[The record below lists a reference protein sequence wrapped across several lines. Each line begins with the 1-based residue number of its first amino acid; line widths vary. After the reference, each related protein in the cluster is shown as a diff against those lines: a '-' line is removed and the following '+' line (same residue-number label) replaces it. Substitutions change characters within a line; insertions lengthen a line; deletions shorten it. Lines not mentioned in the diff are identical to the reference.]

1 MGPDAPLLL
10 LLHVHHQ
17 HIPHLVGR
25 ACQKQVLGVVAHR
38 DQVVGLLL
46 GELVGRDHVQHLQR
60 EEINEVDLIRQRHH
74 HFFESYLHG
83 KDVGLEGDI
92 RNNVVAIWVE
102 GGVLSSKIA
111 MRYDTKAEF

>member
-10 LLHVHHQ
+10 LIDVHDQ
-17 HIPHLVGR
+17 DIPHLVGR

-38 DQVVGLLL
+38 YEVVGLLL
-46 GELVGRDHVQHLQR
+46 GELVGRDDVQYLKR
-60 EEINEVDLIRQRHH
+60 EEINEVDLISQRHH

-83 KDVGLEGDI
+83 KDVGLEGNI

-102 GGVLSSKIA
+102 VGVLSSKIA